1 MKGDIRQ
8 MILSA
13 VELGYKSAEKGAS
26 LESALIEAQRLLE
39 G

>member
-1 MKGDIRQ
+1 MEEDIRQ

-13 VELGYKSAEKGAS
+13 VELGYKSAEKGDT
-26 LESALIEAQRLLE
+26 LEAALIEAQRLLE